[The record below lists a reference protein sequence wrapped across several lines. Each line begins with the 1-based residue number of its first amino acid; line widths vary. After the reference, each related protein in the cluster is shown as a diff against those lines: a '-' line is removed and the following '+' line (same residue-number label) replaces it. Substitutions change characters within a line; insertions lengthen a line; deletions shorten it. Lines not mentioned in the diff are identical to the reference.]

1 MGKVRKLFNKILIIL
16 LVIITVTSLFAK
28 PISIATESSEEA
40 LKGDAVSGLL
50 GGLIGI
56 LTIPE
61 RLVAVLLGNILNVF
75 TARVA
80 YVDGATDSS
89 ANPDTITP
97 FDILFNKVM
106 LTDVDFTNVNAS
118 NVTTLNS
125 SYYKVGNGE
134 ITKAFRANIAAW
146 YYTMRMIAAA
156 ILLVILIYVG
166 IRMLLSTIASDRA
179 KYKKM
184 LVDWITSLCLL
195 FLLQYII
202 IFVTVINNALVNGLS
217 QLGDA
222 AGVDKS
228 IQEIKKYAFSLK
240 HLIDPYSIAAAVAY
254 LLLMW
259 QTLTLFFTYFNRMLK
274 LAFLVIISPL
284 ITLTYSIDKIGDGKA
299 QALGT
304 WLNEYIF
311 GVLIQPFHCAIYM
324 MFCRNCYGSIY

>member
-146 YYTMRMIAAA
+146 Y
-156 ILLVILIYVG
+156 
-166 IRMLLSTIASDRA
+166 
-179 KYKKM
+179 
-184 LVDWITSLCLL
+184 
-195 FLLQYII
+195 
-202 IFVTVINNALVNGLS
+202 
-217 QLGDA
+217 
-222 AGVDKS
+222 
-228 IQEIKKYAFSLK
+228 
-240 HLIDPYSIAAAVAY
+240 
-254 LLLMW
+254 
-259 QTLTLFFTYFNRMLK
+259 
-274 LAFLVIISPL
+274 
-284 ITLTYSIDKIGDGKA
+284 
-299 QALGT
+299 
-304 WLNEYIF
+304 
-311 GVLIQPFHCAIYM
+311 
-324 MFCRNCYGSIY
+324 